1 MKNNIF
7 WATYDNS
14 LKLTTKNLVKG
25 FKFKNEKL
33 IYQDQ
38 NELRLWKPYRSKLAA
53 GIINGLEIVPLSED
67 SRILYFGIK
76 NGITLNHMS
85 DIIGKNGKIFAV
97 SKQINNSLENLSKI
111 KENIILL
118 DQDKSQNLDRLI
130 TEKIDLLYVDLPEIN
145 YSEVIINFKKFLHDS
160 GFLIFIFRTK
170 DAHVKNKNSE
180 SKLDLFDDS
189 LTTSSRSPKKIK
201 SLSNKSSQK
210 RLPHSAS
217 VSRLKRG
224 LNSSPRL
231 VSRRKLVR

>member
-1 MKNNIF
+1 MLKNNIF

-111 KENIILL
+111 KKNIVLL

-180 SKLDLFDDS
+180 SKLDLFDE
-189 LTTSSRSPKKIK
+189 
-201 SLSNKSSQK
+201 
-210 RLPHSAS
+210 
-217 VSRLKRG
+217 
-224 LNSSPRL
+224 LNSNFQIIQIINLTDFFKEFSMVIAKNRN
-231 VSRRKLVR
+231 